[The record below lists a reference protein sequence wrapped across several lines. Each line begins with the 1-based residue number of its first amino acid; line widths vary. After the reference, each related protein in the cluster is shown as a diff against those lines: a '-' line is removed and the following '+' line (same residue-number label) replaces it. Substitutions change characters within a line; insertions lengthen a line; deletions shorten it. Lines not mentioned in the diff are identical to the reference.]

1 MTDFEGKHTQT
12 YIADKQQVLPDIL
25 GGRVRVAWFES
36 KDSYDAASGDRVR
49 LAKLPDGARVLEGRV
64 DHGAFGAGVT
74 LDIGDDDDDDRYISG
89 DDVSSAGQVNFA
101 NTVALGMGHKIS
113 GSGQTTIWAKL
124 EGADPAADKQ
134 LDGYIKYVQD

>member
-1 MTDFEGKHTQT
+1 MTDIEGKHTQT

-49 LAKLPDGARVLEGRV
+49 LAKLPDGARVLGGRV
-64 DHGAFGAGVT
+64 DFGAFGTSVT
-74 LDIGDDDDDDRYISG
+74 LDIGDDDDDDRYISAH
-89 DDVSSAGQVNFA
+89 DVSSAGQTDFA
-101 NTVALGMGHKIS
+101 NTVALGMGHKVS
-113 GSGQTTIWAKL
+113 GSGQTTVWAKL

-134 LDGYIKYVQD
+134 LDGYIYYVQD